1 LREFW
6 CWYLKINKLNTLLEK
21 QLEEQ
26 KKTNQ
31 LLKEFRSTEST
42 ESNNSK
48 NKIVLESEGDIKD
61 NSNFDENEA
70 NDYEPTYF
78 SKDKSLF
85 ELFNIAYEIEKK
97 KEVEEEEKNK
107 IEKIYE
113 YLLDEYTEEEN
124 PYYKTIKIK
133 LKKLKNK

>member
-1 LREFW
+1 M
-6 CWYLKINKLNTLLEK
+6 KINKLNTLLEK

-31 LLKEFRSTEST
+31 LLKEFRSTES
-42 ESNNSK
+42 NNSK

-61 NSNFDENEA
+61 NSNFDENEV
-70 NDYEPTYF
+70 NDSEPTYF

-124 PYYKTIKIK
+124 PYYKTIKIR

>member
-1 LREFW
+1 M
-6 CWYLKINKLNTLLEK
+6 KINKLNTLLEK

-31 LLKEFRSTEST
+31 LLKEFRST

-70 NDYEPTYF
+70 NDSEPTYF

-85 ELFNIAYEIEKK
+85 ELFNITYEIEKK
-97 KEVEEEEKNK
+97 KEIEEEEKNK

>member
-31 LLKEFRSTEST
+31 LLKEFRSTES
-42 ESNNSK
+42 NNSK

-61 NSNFDENEA
+61 NSNFDENEV
-70 NDYEPTYF
+70 NDSEPTYF

-124 PYYKTIKIK
+124 PYYKTIKIR